1 MPVAAF
7 ATLVLAT
14 LSGSPTAPAAPH
26 ARPTASPAA
35 PRHGRAEPS
44 FDLPVGDVYSARAKR
59 RIASYLRMRLLELRK
74 ERLSRALE
82 ALEGRLGIDELI
94 RSR

>member
-1 MPVAAF
+1 MPLAAF

-14 LSGSPTAPAAPH
+14 LSGCPSPSQAPH
-26 ARPTASPAA
+26 PRPTASPAPLRQRGA
-35 PRHGRAEPS
+35 QPS

-94 RSR
+94 RSL